1 MKHQNIQVPLYNIQV
16 FLVITCY
23 VAFFIMVTDGLF
35 RFDYTAVPYTRYPTF
50 SEVLATNSFSAV
62 MYGILATLY
71 AISKGMMASFYIL
84 VQRPYGWAI
93 VVLSYLHIV
102 GFVSVGVANITLMK
116 HTHYAVAS
124 LTFGSAFIKSVVL
137 YLSRIDNTRMD
148 YTEVTMNRYYLLLL
162 FTMECLFVYRM
173 QGFVEWILIIFILT
187 ENVFQAF
194 DFRSHTLGMT
204 VDDEKQPNVM
214 SDEEFR
220 KFRKYRLTRFNN

>member
-1 MKHQNIQVPLYNIQV
+1 MIRVPLYNIQV

-35 RFDYTAVPYTRYPTF
+35 RFDYTSVPYSRYPTF
-50 SEVLATNSFSAV
+50 SEVLATNSFSAL

-71 AISKGMMASFYIL
+71 AVSKGMMASFYII
-84 VQRPYGWAI
+84 VGRPYGWTI

-116 HTHYAVAS
+116 DTHYAVAT

-137 YLSRIDNTRMD
+137 HLSRANTTRMD
-148 YTEVTMNRYYLLLL
+148 YTEISMNRYYLVLL
-162 FTMECLFVYRM
+162 FIMECLFAYRM

-194 DFRSHTLGMT
+194 DFRSHTLDMS
-204 VDDEKQPNVM
+204 VDDKQQSNTM
-214 SDEEFR
+214 SDAEFS
-220 KFRKYRLTRFNN
+220 KFRKYRLTRFNNT